1 MHTCTPC
8 TLGGGARSLA
18 GYLLW
23 LIRARGSVRVKVRN
37 VCGDADARADAALA
51 FFFSAA
57 GFCTRRVEIIYC
69 LFFVYGRMALQPLYS
84 RALLKAC

>member
-1 MHTCTPC
+1 M
-8 TLGGGARSLA
+8 GGGARSLA

-51 FFFSAA
+51 FFFGCWILYAPRGNNLLS
-57 GFCTRRVEIIYC
+57 
-69 LFFVYGRMALQPLYS
+69 LFFWYGRMALQPLYS